1 LLFSTRSFAKLL
13 VPKALI
19 TAIGEGMLTDREQ
32 DTLARNG
39 FLVEDEVD
47 ETVEMLS
54 VIDQINERGKHASLM
69 AVMNLDCNLAC
80 KYCYE
85 GGERGRHY
93 MSSKTA
99 ETLIRFAGEEYFARG
114 KDVLIDFY
122 GGEPLL
128 SAVQISEISGKL
140 KSLAERYGRDY
151 EFTLVTNGTL
161 LTRAVVSGLV
171 PLGLKSARITI
182 DGPRENHD
190 RYRPFVSGRGSFDAI
205 IRNLAEVCDLIRV
218 GIGGNYTRENYR
230 SFPQLLDT
238 LIDGGMTPDRIS
250 HVMFSPVTETLGRHL
265 SPEFSEGCISADE
278 PWLLGASVFL
288 REEILKRGFKTP
300 RVGPTVCM
308 IELRDN
314 LVINYDG
321 TLYKCPAFIGC
332 RGLEAGHLE
341 TGIVSY
347 IRSHKLGAWKKDQ
360 CRYCAY
366 LPLCFG
372 GCRLLKLLRTGAID
386 DVECRRSYFDAVL
399 EKLVL
404 QDIRY
409 LRKEKQ

>member
-1 LLFSTRSFAKLL
+1 MLFSTRSFAKLL